1 MVRAAFEEPDSIRDA
16 VGPEIFTFDEL
27 VRLIAAQTHN
37 KTRILH
43 VPPRV
48 ALLLSS
54 VLGAVVRDQILTHGE
69 IKGLMAGL
77 LVSTNPPT
85 CATRFSD
92 WLQGNPTML
101 GKTYASELARHY
113 VQT

>member
-1 MVRAAFEEPDSIRDA
+1 MKAR
-16 VGPEIFTFDEL
+16 L

-54 VLGAVVRDQILTHGE
+54 VLGAVVRDQILTHEE
-69 IKGLMAGL
+69 IKGLVAGL
-77 LVSTNPPT
+77 LVSRNAPT

-92 WLQGNPTML
+92 WLQGNATML

-113 VQT
+113 VQA